1 MRIALVINAASG
13 AVASGTSP
21 EAIRERLV
29 AAGIEPLG
37 EADRGAPLAVRIA
50 AAVSE
55 PDIDAVVVAGG
66 DGTIACAAAALVGK
80 AIPLGIL
87 PLGTLNLF
95 ARDLGLPL
103 DLDGAVSALV
113 SGGRRRIDVGEVNGR
128 TFLINSVLGLP
139 ARVTRHREAH
149 RRQLGLRTLLRWILG
164 VLRHLGR
171 YPRLT
176 VTGAIDGTVQCLR
189 FRLLAVVVGDYVER
203 PGHVLV
209 RAPVDAGQLTVYV
222 LANLSPS
229 RNLRLALGFALGD
242 WRRLP
247 DVERLPVE
255 NLAIASEKR
264 ALRVMNDG
272 EVMLIPAPLRY
283 RIHRQALTVI
293 VPRAEGGLTDAG
305 ARR

>member
-1 MRIALVINAASG
+1 MRIALVINGASG
-13 AVASGTSP
+13 AVAAGTTP
-21 EAIRERLV
+21 EAIRETLV

-37 EADRGAPLAVRIA
+37 EADRGAPLPVRIA
-50 AAVSE
+50 TAASE
-55 PDIDAVVVAGG
+55 PDIDALVVAGG

-80 AIPLGIL
+80 TTPLGIL
-87 PLGTLNLF
+87 PLGTLNLL
-95 ARDLGLPL
+95 ARDLGVPL
-103 DLDGAVSALV
+103 DIDGAVAALV
-113 SGGRRRIDVGEVNGR
+113 SGARRRIDVGEVNGR

-149 RRQLGLRTLLRWILG
+149 RRHLGVRSLLRWVVG

-176 VTGAIDGTVQCLR
+176 VTGTVDGAARTWR
-189 FRLLAVVVGDYVER
+189 FRLLAVVIGDYIER

-209 RAPVDAGQLTVYV
+209 RAPVDAERLTLYV
-222 LANLSPS
+222 LAHLSLV
-229 RNLRLALGFALGD
+229 RTLRLALGFALGD

-247 DVERLPVE
+247 DVERIPAT
-255 NLAIASEKR
+255 NLTIASETR

-272 EVMLIPAPLRY
+272 EVTLIPAPLRY

-293 VPRAEGGLTDAG
+293 VPKTGDQP
-305 ARR
+305 

>member
-1 MRIALVINAASG
+1 MRIALVINGASGGVASG
-13 AVASGTSP
+13 ASP
-21 EAIRERLV
+21 ERIRATLV

-50 AAVSE
+50 AAASE
-55 PDIDAVVVAGG
+55 PDIDALVVAGG
-66 DGTIACAAAALVGK
+66 DGTIACAASYLVGT
-80 AIPLGIL
+80 ATPLGIV
-87 PLGTLNLF
+87 PLGTMNFL

-103 DLDGAVSALV
+103 DLDGAVAALA

-149 RRQLGLRTLLRWILG
+149 RRQFGLRTLLRWILG

-176 VTGAIDGTVQCLR
+176 VTGTIDGAARTWR
-189 FRLLAVVVGDYVER
+189 FRLLAVIIGDYDER
-203 PGHVLV
+203 PGRVLV
-209 RAPVDAGQLTVYV
+209 RTPVDAGRLTLYV
-222 LANLSPS
+222 LAQLSPW
-229 RNLRLALGFALGD
+229 RTLRLALGFALGD

-247 DVERLPVE
+247 DVERLPAA
-255 NLAIASEKR
+255 NLSIASQTR
-264 ALRVMNDG
+264 ALRIMNDG
-272 EVMLIPAPLRY
+272 EVTLIPAPLRY

-293 VPRAEGGLTDAG
+293 VPQ
-305 ARR
+305 ARDRP